1 MSPHHTTLPALLAMS
16 CLTSFAS
23 AGSTSWSFDVSTG
36 GEDVFWTSSTTVA
49 TDATDY
55 EYVYDITYI
64 AADVVFMGI
73 VFGPFDVTSSID
85 PEMRH
90 GEGSNPGPLPI
101 VIGDSYISAD
111 ADDDGTIDVEAH
123 LYMEISGSGNG
134 FISLTDIFLGDVV
147 YDMGWPFGEQNVQID
162 RVYLQGT
169 MVVTPVYNDCLG
181 DINGDDTVNV
191 NDLLQLIGDW
201 DGSGDSDI
209 DGDGVVGVN
218 DLLELLAVW
227 GPCA

>member
-1 MSPHHTTLPALLAMS
+1 
-16 CLTSFAS
+16 
-23 AGSTSWSFDVSTG
+23 
-36 GEDVFWTSSTTVA
+36 
-49 TDATDY
+49 
-55 EYVYDITYI
+55 
-64 AADVVFMGI
+64 
-73 VFGPFDVTSSID
+73 
-85 PEMRH
+85 
-90 GEGSNPGPLPI
+90 
-101 VIGDSYISAD
+101 
-111 ADDDGTIDVEAH
+111 
-123 LYMEISGSGNG
+123 MEISGSGNG